1 MKSFLDA
8 AQSRYT
14 TKAYNASSK
23 IDDATIA
30 ELKEILRLSPSSI
43 NSQPWKFFF
52 ISDEKVKEEFAKVSF
67 FNEPKVKNASH
78 LVVFSVIN
86 NVELFEQQIHSNN
99 IPGQIDYFNAHIKS
113 LPEETIK
120 AWMANQVY
128 LSLGFF
134 LSACATMGI
143 DSTPMEGINK
153 DGYAQIL
160 NQDGYSTLFAV
171 AIGGRDAEDAN
182 QPSVKP
188 KSRMKLND
196 VVHSI

>member
-1 MKSFLDA
+1 MNSFLDA

-14 TKAYNASSK
+14 TKIYNASSK

-30 ELKEILRLSPSSI
+30 ELKEIIRLSPSSI

-52 ISDEKVKEEFAKVSF
+52 ISDEKVKTDFAQVSF

-78 LVVFSVIN
+78 LVVFCVIDSVQG
-86 NVELFEQQIHSNN
+86 FEQQIHQNS
-99 IPGQIDYFNAHIKS
+99 IQGQIDYFNNHIKP
-113 LPEETIK
+113 LPEATIK
-120 AWMANQVY
+120 AWMTNQVY

-143 DSTPMEGINK
+143 DSTPMEGIDK
-153 DGYAQIL
+153 GGYSRIL
-160 NQDGYSTLFAV
+160 NLEGYTTLFAV
-171 AIGGRDAEDAN
+171 AIGGRDAEDTN

-188 KSRMKLND
+188 KSRMKLSD